1 MSTTLFKVSRSH
13 SAPDTL
19 HTGSAWQ
26 DRAVCR
32 TAPDDDLWF
41 AEPSDKATIREAI
54 AACLSCPVLLLCRQA
69 AADEERGHGKQTRY
83 GIRGGLT
90 PTQRWA
96 ADPHTQAGKGKGGRR
111 LARCGTTKAYY
122 RHLQAGEPIDP
133 ACQAASDAYKQQL
146 TPPAPPAACGT
157 RSGYQKHRRLG
168 ETACDPC
175 RQANSDA
182 DRRLRNTG
190 TTAAA

>member
-1 MSTTLFKVSRSH
+1 MSTTLFKVTRSH

-19 HTGSAWQ
+19 GPAGDWRPLGTCSA
-26 DRAVCR
+26 
-32 TAPDDDLWF
+32 APDDDLWF
-41 AEPSDKATIREAI
+41 PEPSDKATIRDAI
-54 AACLSCPVLLLCRQA
+54 TACLSCPVLLLCRQA

-133 ACQAASDAYKQQL
+133 ACQAASDAYEQQL